1 MEDSASEHDQSQV
14 VRDAERIEEE
24 LGKLRA
30 DLWELAGREVNSW
43 QVRAGRVRL
52 AARLGSADIFVVY
65 VVFLLAALS
74 AGSLLTFFDSTKEL
88 GIALVVGAIF
98 AGGSFVAQ
106 MWAVQQAKEKDVM
119 ALLRQ
124 GERQRIEAL
133 VRRHNQLEAELQ
145 SLGPTAT
152 PE

>member
-1 MEDSASEHDQSQV
+1 
-14 VRDAERIEEE
+14 
-24 LGKLRA
+24 
-30 DLWELAGREVNSW
+30 
-43 QVRAGRVRL
+43 
-52 AARLGSADIFVVY
+52 VVY
-65 VVFLLAALS
+65 VVFLLATLS

-106 MWAVQQAKEKDVM
+106 MWTVQQAKEKDVM
-119 ALLRQ
+119 ALLRH

-145 SLGPTAT
+145 SLGPPAT